1 VRVRE
6 WLIAVLALT
15 LLAGGC
21 EKKKRHHTGPGL
33 LWSVY
38 VDDLQ
43 NAESSLLRGESV
55 HDTDSEGKTPLH
67 HAAEYGHLEMA
78 QLLVRYGARID
89 ASDKKGRRP
98 VMLAL
103 AGDHKAVVRYLVD
116 EGAEVDLQIAAY
128 TGDVAKVG
136 EFIEEG
142 GIDVAGQEGS
152 VAMRHA
158 VRQGHYDVVK
168 LLLAADVAVKPYLA
182 EAVASGNF
190 KVAELVIDSGADVN
204 TLGPYRW
211 QTYTPLRA
219 AAEQGDLKMVK
230 LLLARGANPAILSEE
245 NYSCD
250 DSPLGIATHKG
261 YVEIAETLIAAGAD
275 VKIKNGSG
283 WTLLHAAI
291 LDHDGFEWRE
301 RARPTVRMIELLIAH
316 GLDVNV
322 KDEEGASP
330 LHCAAYKGYEDIV
343 AFLLARGADANA
355 RTTSNAYSK
364 SFLSERDFSYRES
377 PGVTPLHEGVL
388 GGEPN
393 VVSLLL
399 AHGAMATVS
408 DAWGNTPLHYA
419 AARTGRKVA
428 EILIAGGADVN
439 VRNQDGTTPLTIA
452 LRKGNVEAAKALTA
466 AGAGKVVMKNRS
478 PRIRAEHEFKDEPL
492 LHMAVRGSR
501 SLPWQQGPSEAEP
514 NGTDFRREWIE
525 LLLANGADPNERDEK
540 GDTPLQTA
548 LFLGDEDSAR
558 RLIAHGCDV
567 NIRNNA
573 GSTALHLATA
583 DGRGELVALLLAK
596 GADVSAQDNDGDTP
610 LHSAALRG
618 HKEIVELLLARRADP
633 SLVNSRN
640 RTPRDEAAR
649 RGHSEIVRLLMAA
662 EGKTNMPAQG
672 ESVGR

>member
-1 VRVRE
+1 MRVRE

-15 LLAGGC
+15 LLAGVGC
-21 EKKKRHHTGPGL
+21 EKKKRHHSGPGL

-38 VDDLQ
+38 VNDLQ
-43 NAESSLLRGESV
+43 SAESSLLHGESV

-116 EGAEVDLQIAAY
+116 EGAEMDLQIAAY

-142 GIDVAGQEGS
+142 GIDVVGQEGS

-168 LLLAADVAVKPYLA
+168 LLLAAGVAVKPYLA
-182 EAVASGNF
+182 EAVASGNV
-190 KVAELVIDSGADVN
+190 KVAELVIDSGVDVN
-204 TLGPYRW
+204 AKPSRWDAIPLGE
-211 QTYTPLRA
+211 A
-219 AAEQGDLKMVK
+219 ASRGGLDMVK
-230 LLLARGANPAILSEE
+230 LLLARGANANILSEE

-250 DSPLGIATHKG
+250 NSPLGVAVYKG
-261 YVEIAETLIAAGAD
+261 HVEIAETLIAAGAD
-275 VKIKNGSG
+275 VKAAGKSG

-291 LDHDGFEWRE
+291 LDHDGFEWSE
-301 RARPTVRMIELLIAH
+301 HARPTVRMIELLVAR
-316 GLDVNV
+316 GADVNV
-322 KDEEGASP
+322 KDEEGVTP

-355 RTTSNAYSK
+355 RTTSDAQSR

-393 VVSLLL
+393 VVSLLI
-399 AHGAMATVS
+399 AHGAKATVS
-408 DAWGNTPLHYA
+408 DGLGNTPLHYA
-419 AARTGRKVA
+419 AAQARRKVA
-428 EILIAGGADVN
+428 ETLIAAGADVSA
-439 VRNQDGTTPLTIA
+439 RNQDGTAPLTIA
-452 LRKGNVEAAKALTA
+452 LRKGNVETARTLIA
-466 AGAGKVVMKNRS
+466 AGAEKVVMKNRS
-478 PRIRAEHEFKDEPL
+478 PRIRPEHEFKDEPL
-492 LHMAVRGSR
+492 LHMAVKGSR

-514 NGTDFRREWIE
+514 NLAEFRREWIE

-548 LFLGDEDSAR
+548 LSLGDEVSAR

-567 NIRNNA
+567 NSRNNA
-573 GSTALHLATA
+573 GSTALHLAVA
-583 DGRGELVALLLAK
+583 DGRGELVSLLLAK
-596 GADVSAQDNDGDTP
+596 GADVNAQDNDGDTP

-618 HKEIVELLLARRADP
+618 HKNIVELLLAHKADP

-649 RGHSEIVRLLMAA
+649 KGHSEIVQMLMAG
-662 EGKTNMPAQG
+662 EGKKNVPARG